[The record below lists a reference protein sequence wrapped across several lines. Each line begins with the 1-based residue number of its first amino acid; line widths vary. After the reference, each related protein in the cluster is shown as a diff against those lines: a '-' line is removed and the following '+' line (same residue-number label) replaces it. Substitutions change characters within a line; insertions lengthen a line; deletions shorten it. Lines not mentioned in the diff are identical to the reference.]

1 MGKWIVT
8 DLNCEPSGYE
18 PDALT
23 IAPTI
28 QIGIAGF
35 EPAPSWTQ
43 IKRATKLHHIPK
55 IGKSGLEPETCCHC
69 FEVGLRCFAN

>member
-8 DLNCEPSGYE
+8 DSNCEPSGYE

-35 EPAPSWTQ
+35 EPAPS
-43 IKRATKLHHIPK
+43 
-55 IGKSGLEPETCCHC
+55 
-69 FEVGLRCFAN
+69 